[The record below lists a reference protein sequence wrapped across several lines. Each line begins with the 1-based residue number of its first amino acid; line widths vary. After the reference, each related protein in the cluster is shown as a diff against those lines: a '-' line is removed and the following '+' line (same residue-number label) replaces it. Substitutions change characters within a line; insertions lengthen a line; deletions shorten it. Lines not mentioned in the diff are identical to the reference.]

1 VIPTAYANAALR
13 RDFGALAQAIGRA
26 DGPAPRDRALARYG
40 RTALWR
46 LEHHHHG
53 EDARV
58 WPLLRA
64 NAPEAAALLDALEA
78 EHQHLDRLVA
88 DARAALEAT
97 GSRHDQPQAAGRD
110 PAAVA
115 WAALSTALGS
125 HLDREEQQVLPLLGQ
140 RVTAAEWK
148 PVDRYFIRTLGPRQ
162 LLAYIP
168 WLSSAADAHERTQ
181 LLRTQ
186 PAAFRVIEALT
197 RPWFARRQLRLGLPQ
212 PLPASA
218 ARPLTACTLPG
229 RGPRDR
235 GTGNQASSALPEP
248 QGPGSHPYTP
258 AINGGHDDVP

>member
-1 VIPTAYANAALR
+1 MNTRTRAPGGNAAGELADLRIFLLVHRALR

-26 DGPAPRDRALARYG
+26 DGTARRGRALASYAQA
-40 RTALWR
+40 TLWR

-53 EDARV
+53 EDAKV

-64 NAPEAAALLDALEA
+64 KAPEAAALLEALES

-97 GSRHDQPQAAGRD
+97 GSRHARAQAAERD
-110 PAAVA
+110 QAAAA

-125 HLDREEQQVLPLLGQ
+125 HLDKEEQEVLPLLGQ

-148 PVDRYFIRTLGPRQ
+148 PTEKYFIRTLGPRR
-162 LLAYIP
+162 LLAYIA
-168 WLSSAADAHERTQ
+168 WLSSAAGTQERKQ

-197 RPWFARRQLRLGLPQ
+197 RPWHARWRLRLDLPDA
-212 PLPASA
+212 LPAS
-218 ARPLTACTLPG
+218 
-229 RGPRDR
+229 
-235 GTGNQASSALPEP
+235 
-248 QGPGSHPYTP
+248 P
-258 AINGGHDDVP
+258 AGC